1 MQRRGL
7 RSVVLM
13 IAAIATLATGC
24 GESGVETTAPDA
36 TAADTALTGTADTLA
51 GGQIELTS
59 LEGQDTVLW
68 FWAPW

>member
-7 RSVVLM
+7 RSVFLT
-13 IAAIATLATGC
+13 IAAIATLATAC
-24 GESGVETTAPDA
+24 GGSGAETTASDA
-36 TAADTALTGTADTLA
+36 TATDNALTGTADTLA

>member
-1 MQRRGL
+1 MKWRAL
-7 RSVVLM
+7 RSVILTV
-13 IAAIATLATGC
+13 ATIATLATAC
-24 GESGVETTAPDA
+24 GGSDVETSAP
-36 TAADTALTGTADTLA
+36 DTALTGSVETLA

>member
-1 MQRRGL
+1 
-7 RSVVLM
+7 M
-13 IAAIATLATGC
+13 IATIAALAMAC
-24 GESGVETTAPDA
+24 GGSGVET

-51 GGQIELTS
+51 GGQIQLTS

>member
-1 MQRRGL
+1 
-7 RSVVLM
+7 M
-13 IAAIATLATGC
+13 IAAIAALATAC
-24 GESGVETTAPDA
+24 GGSGVEITAPDT

>member
-1 MQRRGL
+1 
-7 RSVVLM
+7 M
-13 IAAIATLATGC
+13 IATIATLAMAC
-24 GESGVETTAPDA
+24 GGSGVET

>member
-1 MQRRGL
+1 MKWRAL
-7 RSVVLM
+7 RSVVLT
-13 IAAIATLATGC
+13 AATIATLATAC
-24 GESGVETTAPDA
+24 GGSGVATTTADA
-36 TAADTALTGTADTLA
+36 ALTGTADTVA